1 VNKGIPGEEKI
12 LLRRGDLFALR
23 LGYKVSMLSVALSQL
38 LERARLRFGLE
49 VEILDTRLKNVYP
62 DGGTDLDRI
71 IQDSPAVRR
80 TLMDAIVSGRPHR
93 FEDSGSHYRV
103 YPLRRPAGRR
113 HAEGLLAI
121 RRSRGEEGVV
131 ADAEP
136 WSDLARALVEADL
149 AAVHT
154 LGDERHRSRRL
165 SGALRFLEFI
175 SDAKAVSDEA
185 TLAQALIQAAAVWY
199 DVDARIYRRS
209 LAGEMLLH
217 TWLPGVEPDR
227 QTQVPR
233 QALDGHVELRRLSSA
248 EVGDNTAPNDVLL
261 VPFGFGDQCDWAMTL
276 TGSVPSDAEAVLRLL
291 ARVAGERFASFARAR
306 RDAAR
311 ARFEAHISQATRVPE
326 LVAVRVVHELVNAID
341 ASSGSLALTR
351 NGQTRR
357 VAAIGQTAADD
368 RSSEAQPMLTPDRLV
383 YVLPLGAQDKA
394 VLDLRP
400 AAGTSFSPESS
411 TIAEACA
418 GILRTWLA
426 GTLSSFDP
434 VVAWL
439 DPIAD
444 AASAFSA
451 RIQEELERAK
461 RFDLRLSLILVD
473 VAPASD
479 AAPQDAA
486 VSHLEDALRRELRG
500 SDVTGTMN
508 GRRIA
513 ALLTHTDALGLD
525 NVVRR
530 LRERLA
536 HAAERLNLAE
546 VKLGQAAFS
555 PECRTAD
562 ALLEL
567 ALRQA
572 QPVIVH

>member
-1 VNKGIPGEEKI
+1 
-12 LLRRGDLFALR
+12 
-23 LGYKVSMLSVALSQL
+23 MLSVALSQL

-49 VEILDTRLKNVYP
+49 VEILDARLKNVYP
-62 DGGTDLDRI
+62 DGGTDLARI
-71 IQDSPAVRR
+71 IQDSPTIRR
-80 TLMDAIVSGRPHR
+80 TLMDAIASGRPHR
-93 FEDSGSHYRV
+93 FEDAGSHYRV
-103 YPLRRPAGRR
+103 YPLRRSGGRR

-121 RRSRGEEGVV
+121 RRCHAEEGRA

-165 SGALRFLEFI
+165 AGAIRFLEFMA
-175 SDAKAVSDEA
+175 DPEAVGDEA
-185 TLAQALIQAAAVWY
+185 SLAHALVQAAAVWY

-209 LAGEMLLH
+209 LAGDLLLH

-227 QTQVPR
+227 HAYV
-233 QALDGHVELRRLSSA
+233 AAHVLDGSRAPRRLSSPLELSDSA
-248 EVGDNTAPNDVLL
+248 VSDVLL
-261 VPFGFGDQCDWAMTL
+261 VPFASGSECDWAMTL
-276 TGSVPSDAEAVLRLL
+276 TGSVPPDAESVLRLL
-291 ARVAGERFASFARAR
+291 ARVAGERFAAFVRIR
-306 RDAAR
+306 RDRAR
-311 ARFEAHISQATRVPE
+311 ARFEAHTTQAASVPE
-326 LVAVRVVHELVNAID
+326 LVAVRVVHDLVNEIG
-341 ASSGSLALTR
+341 ASGGSLSLTR
-351 NGQTRR
+351 NGQSRR
-357 VAAIGQTAADD
+357 VAAIGQIPSDD
-368 RSSEAQPMLTPDRLV
+368 RASEPQAMLTPDRLV
-383 YVLPLGAQDKA
+383 YVLSLGGQDKA

-400 AAGTSFSPESS
+400 SSGTVFSIDS
-411 TIAEACA
+411 TAIADACA
-418 GILRTWLA
+418 SVLRTWLS

-439 DPIAD
+439 DPLVD
-444 AASAFSA
+444 GASAFSA

-461 RFDLRLSLILVD
+461 RFDLRLSLILID
-473 VAPASD
+473 VATAGD

-500 SDVTGTMN
+500 SDVTGTMS

-513 ALLTHTDALGLD
+513 ALLTHTDAIGLD